1 MTIEVSA
8 VGGSGE
14 RDFFEAG
21 NSNAPSQD
29 SQKETDHRQLRQYQ
43 VPQVHLES
51 RRLILCHLVTRRYLS
66 YAYLSRLLL
75 RITSFSGAKIYYVVN
90 KSQNQN

>member
-14 RDFFEAG
+14 RDFFEAE

-29 SQKETDHRQLRQYQ
+29 SQKEIDHRQLRRYQ

-51 RRLILCHLVTRRYLS
+51 HRLILCHLVTRRYLS
-66 YAYLSRLLL
+66 NTYLFRLLL
-75 RITSFSGAKIYYVVN
+75 RITPFAGAKINYLVN
-90 KSQNQN
+90 RDL